1 MGTRL
6 RSLLAAV
13 PAFVFACLAFSFC
26 VANITSRDWSRRNYY
41 NASLDPLAW
50 DVPLYSIYRSPFQ
63 ICDVSS
69 DTSANATIYTEHC
82 NTFHAYGFDKT
93 SCETVFAT
101 QNYSAANTGDE
112 RLCQQIHY
120 AGNLV
125 ITSVTFISLGFVLTL
140 LMTIL
145 AFVLASP
152 AKAPEAAEES
162 TNNQDEVAA
171 RYSHHHR
178 HPGPSYTPH
187 LNLILITSFCIGATA
202 ALISQ
207 FYGILGFIQSQ
218 PDNGAFAGAPGNP
231 DTGDLNNNHGP
242 WIQGKALKYWA
253 TLSWIFAAFA
263 AGAAGAA
270 WRLPRW
276 EKNL

>member
-1 MGTRL
+1 MGRL
-6 RSLLAAV
+6 RYLLASV
-13 PAFVFACLAFSFC
+13 PAFIFACLAFSFC

-50 DVPLYSIYRSPFQ
+50 DAPLYAIYRSPFQ

-69 DTSANATIYTEHC
+69 DTSANNVTIYTEHC

-93 SCETVFAT
+93 SCERVFAT

-125 ITSVTFISLGFVLTL
+125 ITSVTFISIGFVLTL
-140 LMTIL
+140 VMTIL
-145 AFVLASP
+145 AFILASP
-152 AKAPEAAEES
+152 ATSTEATEEG
-162 TNNQDEVAA
+162 TN
-171 RYSHHHR
+171 HHHHKEGQ
-178 HPGPSYTPH
+178 HPGPSYTPY
-187 LNLILITSFCIGATA
+187 LNLILITAFCIGATA

-218 PDNGAFAGAPGNP
+218 PDNGAFAAAPGNVN
-231 DTGDLNNNHGP
+231 TSDLDNNHGP

-270 WRLPRW
+270 WRLPSWGRG
-276 EKNL
+276 L